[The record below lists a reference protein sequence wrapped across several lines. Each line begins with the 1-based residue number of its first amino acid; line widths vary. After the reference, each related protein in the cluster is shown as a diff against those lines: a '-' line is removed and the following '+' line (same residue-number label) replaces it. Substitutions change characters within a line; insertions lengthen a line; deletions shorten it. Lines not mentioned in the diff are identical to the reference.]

1 MDEKKQKKIQA
12 INAQRLPDAFEL
24 VRNQDCFMTEQT
36 MIEGLERILGAK
48 CEVFAKMLYM
58 RASGLREKSKL
69 QFRDFTK
76 LFIPFWVSSPLLCLS
91 FNLILSLCRMI
102 KRRQLTNMYSN
113 CWMSKVKAN

>member
-1 MDEKKQKKIQA
+1 MSTMDEKKLKKIQA

-36 MIEGLERILGAK
+36 MVEGLERILGAK

-76 LFIPFWVSSPLLCLS
+76 LFTPFWVSSLL
-91 FNLILSLCRMI
+91 
-102 KRRQLTNMYSN
+102 
-113 CWMSKVKAN
+113 